1 MYEYVAVLSCECHID
16 TTKWKP
22 LENWSI
28 HQRHIYGSFLI
39 CIHVGPSA
47 GARPESVWSLCK
59 DNYYFFFYVA
69 QNIQQHQSIL
79 LVVDILIPCYAH
91 IICSSN
97 YSGALQLNERNS
109 SFATS
114 WRTRFL
120 CVLAVM
126 QFSSAQTRSLVAQRY
141 LQRVYS
147 HRSIVGYMGEEMR
160 QHTYKQAKTQ
170 ILVRRMYVL
179 KWCMRFAFRIVGH
192 TRVCISMSCR
202 ALWTMFWWFRGA
214 MDQTEVSRGRL
225 T

>member
-1 MYEYVAVLSCECHID
+1 MDFPPQVTFFSSGAINVVFVLRVCCQSIYSYMYVYVAVLSCECHID

-47 GARPESVWSLCK
+47 AARPESVWSLCK

-69 QNIQQHQSIL
+69 QNIPQHQSIL

-120 CVLAVM
+120 CV
-126 QFSSAQTRSLVAQRY
+126 Y
-141 LQRVYS
+141 LR
-147 HRSIVGYMGEEMR
+147 
-160 QHTYKQAKTQ
+160 
-170 ILVRRMYVL
+170 
-179 KWCMRFAFRIVGH
+179 
-192 TRVCISMSCR
+192 
-202 ALWTMFWWFRGA
+202 
-214 MDQTEVSRGRL
+214 
-225 T
+225 